1 MEEVAGQADPRLT
14 EGEEVSA
21 MERRDRIKVL
31 QDRIATQGVS
41 GALLCYSR
49 DIYYYTGTA
58 QPSYLA
64 VSPDDYRLFVRS
76 GLDFALGDVFIGK
89 DNIREERRLANIFKD
104 FFAPLKT
111 GGRRLATELDVLT
124 AEQFKEMEKVFSG
137 FEFVNVSPL
146 VLDQRKRKEPTEIEE
161 IRRACEALHAGHEAV
176 LNQLREG
183 MTELELAAAVENAH
197 RLAGHEGIFFIRL
210 PDFYMSRGPIASGPN
225 LFRNSGV
232 VYTITGVG
240 LSPAVPAGP
249 TRRRIAKGDVIM
261 IDIPTLVNGY
271 HADQTRTYILGRAAD
286 EIRAMYGDLKAIADH
301 LIAAMKPGMRCN
313 EIYRLALEKA
323 KELGRAEQFQSFGKG
338 RRSRLIGHGI
348 GLELNEPP
356 IPSEYDQS
364 EIGESFVIALDLHM
378 MDEAVGVVKLE
389 DMILIGKAGNEILT
403 QSPRNLFEI

>member
-1 MEEVAGQADPRLT
+1 
-14 EGEEVSA
+14 
-21 MERRDRIKVL
+21 MERQKRIRVL
-31 QDRIATQGVS
+31 QDKIGEAGFD

-58 QPSYLA
+58 QPSWLA

-76 GLDFALGDVFIGK
+76 GLDFALNEIFIDK
-89 DNIREERRLANIFKD
+89 DRVREERRLASIFKD

-111 GGRRLATELDVLT
+111 GHRRVATELDVLT
-124 AEQFKEMEKVFSG
+124 AEQFKEMEKVFTGYELS
-137 FEFVNVSPL
+137 NVSPL
-146 VLDQRKRKEPTEIEE
+146 VLDQRKTKEPSEIEQ

-176 LNQLREG
+176 LARLREG

-225 LFRNSGV
+225 LLRNSGV

-249 TRRRIAKGDVIM
+249 TRRQITRGDVIM

-271 HADQTRTYILGRAAD
+271 HADQTRTYILGKAND
-286 EIRAMYGDLKAIADH
+286 EIRAMYDDLKAIADH
-301 LIAAMKPGMRCN
+301 LIAAMKPGMRCS
-313 EIYRLALEKA
+313 EIYRLAFEKA

-348 GLELNEPP
+348 GIELNEPP
-356 IPSEYDQS
+356 IPSEYDPS
-364 EIGESFVIALDLHM
+364 EIGEGYVIALDIHM
-378 MDEAVGVVKLE
+378 LDESAGVVKLE
-389 DMILIGKAGNEILT
+389 DMILIGKEKNEILT
-403 QSPRNLFEI
+403 KSPRNLFEI